1 MIGLGL
7 NVNNIYRGGSGFD
20 AAYQAVL
27 SRAST
32 LGFGAPSANQQVLQN
47 TLVSTLK
54 AEGIWNEL
62 DALYIT
68 ATDGNKDY
76 ATINWISP
84 ADFQLS
90 QIGPLVFTTNQGFKG
105 NAANATLNTG
115 IVMGTDT
122 TKFNTSTR
130 EGSIG
135 GWAYDVKAAG
145 SNPLFGDLVSVNNL
159 RGGTSDTI
167 MGKGVGYG
175 GTTTGLYW
183 MNISGNDSVQYLN
196 DQIVAQSSNVAGA
209 ITTPNTMHLL
219 SEGGA
224 NYFSADKIAIF
235 FIGGDLSTKSS
246 AVYNAFNT
254 YMAAL

>member
-7 NVNNIYRGGSGFD
+7 GTNRIYRSGSGFD

-32 LGFGAPSANQQVLQN
+32 LGYSTPSVNQQVLQN

-68 ATDGNKDY
+68 ATDGDKDY

-90 QIGPLVFTTNQGFKG
+90 QIGALVFTTNQGFKG
-105 NAANATLNTG
+105 NASNATLNTG

-135 GWAYDVKAAG
+135 GWAYDTKAAG
-145 SNPLFGDLVSVNNL
+145 SNALFGDLVSVNNL
-159 RGGTSDTI
+159 RGGTSDAI
-167 MGKGVGYG
+167 MGKAVGYG
-175 GTTTGLYW
+175 ITTTGLYW
-183 MNISGNDSVQYLN
+183 MNISGNDQTQYLDN
-196 DQIVAQSSNVAGA
+196 QVVAQGSNATGA
-209 ITTPNTMHLL
+209 ITTLNTMHLL

-224 NYFSADKIAIF
+224 GYFSSDKIAIF
-235 FIGGDLSTKSS
+235 FIGGDLSAKSS

-254 YMAAL
+254 YMTAL